1 MEPFDF
7 SSVLLPGVG
16 GTLNAATA
24 VSSDRLEELNKIGKK
39 WRTDKEGN
47 LYYHNEQKLA
57 ANKASRDK
65 RRNLVNRER
74 HENADSEMA
83 MNEIMGRRKARI
95 EAFKELKKQ
104 EYNFADDSELM
115 SMPQPFAMG
124 ESCKGK
130 AKTDAKYGECGP
142 GCKGPGKCGCDS
154 CKGKAQMDSKFGEC
168 GPGCKGPGKCNCASC
183 RHKAKKD
190 QEYREWTTAKREK
203 LKAGKVHGEFAGPS
217 MSFPIASPQDVSA
230 AWSSVGRASNPR
242 EVMAN
247 IIKISQKYGWESGL
261 PKSVRDRLD
270 KGESGLPSPEFREWP
285 AKKRHELEKGEIK
298 GGFAGPGTSFP
309 ISGPKDVAAAWSSV
323 GRADNPKQ
331 VMKNIVAIAKKFGW
345 ESGLPE
351 SVKTRLK
358 EGKSG
363 LPD

>member
-7 SSVLLPGVG
+7 SSVMLPGVG

-24 VSSDRLEELNKIGKK
+24 LSSDRLEELNKIGKK

-47 LYYHNEQKLA
+47 LYYHNEKKLK
-57 ANKASRDK
+57 ANEMARSK
-65 RRNLVNRER
+65 RHNLVNRER

-83 MNEIMGRRKARI
+83 MNEIMSRRRARI
-95 EAFKELKKQ
+95 EAFKELKRR

-115 SMPQPFAMG
+115 SMPQPFSQG
-124 ESCKGK
+124 GSCKGK
-130 AKTDAKYGECGP
+130 PKMEQKYGECGP
-142 GCKGPGKCGCDS
+142 GCKGPGKCS
-154 CKGKAQMDSKFGEC
+154 CK
-168 GPGCKGPGKCNCASC
+168 SC
-183 RHKAKKD
+183 RDHSQMVDRHMSKKD
-190 QEYREWTTAKREK
+190 EEYREWTTAKREK

-217 MSFPIASPQDVSA
+217 MSFPIASVQDVSA

-247 IIKISQKYGWESGL
+247 IIKISQKFGWESGL
-261 PKSVRDRLD
+261 PKSVRDRLS

-309 ISGPKDVAAAWSSV
+309 ISGSKDVAAAWSSI
-323 GRADNPKQ
+323 GRADNPKE
-331 VMKNIVAIAKKFGW
+331 VMKNIIALAKKWGW

-363 LPD
+363 LPE

>member
-7 SSVLLPGVG
+7 SSVTLPGVG
-16 GTLNAATA
+16 GALNASTA
-24 VSSDRLEELNKIGKK
+24 VSSDRLEELNRIGKK

-57 ANKASRDK
+57 ANKVARDK

-83 MNEIMGRRKARI
+83 MKEIMGRRRARI

-124 ESCKGK
+124 EPCKSK
-130 AKTDAKYGECGP
+130 AKLEPGYKECGP
-142 GCKGPGKCGCDS
+142 DCKGAGKCNCSS
-154 CKGKAQMDSKFGEC
+154 CKSKFKKEKQFSEC
-168 GPGCKGPGKCNCASC
+168 KSGCNCASC
-183 RHKAKKD
+183 RHQAKKD
-190 QEYREWTTAKREK
+190 QEYREWTAAKREK
-203 LKAGKVHGEFAGPS
+203 LKAGKVHGEFAGPN

-247 IIKISQKYGWESGL
+247 IIKIAQKYEWQSGL
-261 PKSVRDRLD
+261 PKSVRDRLA

-285 AKKRHELEKGEIK
+285 TAKREALQKGEIK
-298 GGFAGPGTSFP
+298 GEFAGEGTSFP
-309 ISGPKDVAAAWSSV
+309 IAGPKDVAAAWSSV
-323 GRADNPKQ
+323 GRADNPKA
-331 VMKNIVAIAKKFGW
+331 VMKKIIEIAKRRGW

-363 LPD
+363 LPE